1 MISVKFYKAENGS
14 IKGFSIEGHANYGY
28 EGGDIV
34 CAAVSMVA
42 QTTALSLQELL
53 NISIQLEMDKGNMI
67 CFLPDEYERTR
78 DDAQLLLKAME
89 LGLKNIE
96 QGYKGNIRII
106 EEGV

>member
-1 MISVKFYKAENGS
+1 MISVRFYKAEDGN
-14 IKGFSIEGHANYGY
+14 IKGFSIDGHANYGD
-28 EGGDIV
+28 EGSDIV

-53 NISIQLEMDKGNMI
+53 NIPIQLEMDKGNMV
-67 CFLPDEYERTR
+67 CFLPDEYERSR
-78 DDAQLLLKAME
+78 DDAQLLLRAME

-96 QGYKGNIRII
+96 QGYKGNIRVI